1 MVAAAFQTK
10 ARQPLRL
17 LPQLP
22 RQSQELTDKV
32 ENIERRLHELESAL
46 KFQCSVSKISREVQQ
61 LRQQIESP
69 EIRSSGRYS
78 ELKSHLVGV
87 AAAVSIGLALGNFS
101 DKPLN
106 GFVSVTANALM
117 GQQNF
122 TEPSAGSSRPAV
134 HAPQIKNTDG
144 SVKKSSTFT
153 EQTKNVQRPVSTN
166 SESVHGFDQKVDA
179 VMRAIMGQESDGK
192 FNLVNPHSGALGYF
206 QLMPENVAPWSR
218 EALGYELTAEAFL
231 QSPKLQLKVGK
242 FKIAQYLES
251 RKKGISEEQQVR
263 EVAAMWYSGQAKL
276 WNNERPQY
284 YNGHPYPS
292 IAEYTRSVFG
302 KYQDELARIVPA
314 QAPSTSSTKPKTGN
328 LISHFFGGN
337 KKAQAAIAP
346 QQQNLAQ
353 RIVSYMEGQGYE
365 ITRNPQEVNIIHLR
379 NGNTA
384 RDRFEDKRL
393 IIQFDTTGRPQI
405 KGEWEET
412 TKPGLHVVKN
422 TPRRDGAIFI
432 QEGQHK
438 AWQVGTHVGANERYA
453 HEALIQTGGAIQGK
467 RDRDRDGFPDAPT
480 SGYFGVNIHG
490 PWSDGGA
497 VEDRSAGCLVT
508 RTIQAH
514 REFMKLVKSDKRFLT
529 DKSFVFSA
537 TVIDASK
544 L

>member
-1 MVAAAFQTK
+1 M
-10 ARQPLRL
+10 
-17 LPQLP
+17 
-22 RQSQELTDKV
+22 
-32 ENIERRLHELESAL
+32 HELESAL
-46 KFQCSVSKISREVQQ
+46 KFQCNVRKISREVQQ

-87 AAAVSIGLALGNFS
+87 AAAVSVGLALGNFS

-106 GFVSVTANALM
+106 GFVSFTASAVM

-122 TEPSAGSSRPAV
+122 TEPSAGSSQPVAQ
-134 HAPQIKNTDG
+134 APQIKNADG

-153 EQTKNVQRPVSTN
+153 EQNKSVQRPVSTN
-166 SESVHGFDQKVDA
+166 SNSVHGFDQKVDA

-242 FKIAQYLES
+242 FKIAQYLQS

-263 EVAAMWYSGQAKL
+263 EVASMWYSGQAKL

-284 YNGHPYPS
+284 YGGHPYPS

-302 KYQDELARIVPA
+302 KYQDELAKIVPA
-314 QAPSTSSTKPKTGN
+314 QAPSTSPEKPKTGN

-353 RIVSYMEGQGYE
+353 KIVSYMERQGYE
-365 ITRNPQEVNIIHLR
+365 ITRNPKEVNIIHLR
-379 NGNTA
+379 NGAIA

-412 TKPGLHVVKN
+412 SKPGLHVVRN
-422 TPRRDGAIFI
+422 TPRSDGAIFI
-432 QEGQHK
+432 SPGQYRS
-438 AWQVGTHVGANERYA
+438 WQVGTHVGMSGRYA
-453 HEALIQTGGAIQGK
+453 HEALIQTGGAIEGK
-467 RDRDRDGFPDAPT
+467 RDRDRNGFPDTPT

-508 RTIQAH
+508 RTVQAH
-514 REFMKLVKSDKRFLT
+514 REFMEIVKSDRRYQR
-529 DKSFVFSA
+529 DNNFVFSA
-537 TVIDASK
+537 TVIDREK
-544 L
+544 I